1 MNLNLQT
8 TSLTLGDGKIGPL
21 AERLPSIQNYR
32 HSLKDIFLMT
42 SHPKKY
48 QKD

>member
-1 MNLNLQT
+1 MNLNLQIM
-8 TSLTLGDGKIGPL
+8 SLTLGGEKIVPL
-21 AERLPSIQNYR
+21 AERLPFIQNYK
-32 HSLKDIFLMT
+32 HLLKDIFLMT